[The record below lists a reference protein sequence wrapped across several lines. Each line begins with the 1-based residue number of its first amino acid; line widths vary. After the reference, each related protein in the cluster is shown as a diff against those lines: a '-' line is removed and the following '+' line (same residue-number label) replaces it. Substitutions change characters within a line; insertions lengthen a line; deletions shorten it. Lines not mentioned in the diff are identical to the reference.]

1 MNAFIITSSVAIFIL
16 LVLYYI
22 NKDNLPQFPQKYTS
36 LEMRSDQDAPRYK
49 YGLGYTN
56 PKRLTKN

>member
-1 MNAFIITSSVAIFIL
+1 MNAFVITSSVAVFIL

-22 NKDNLPQFPQKYTS
+22 NKDALTQYTS
-36 LEMRSDQDAPRYK
+36 LEMRSDQYAPRYK

-56 PKRLTKN
+56 PKRLIQD